1 MSVISNPI
9 LGLLLLSGVFAT
21 WGYGIFMAPTEFYQ
35 GEVYRIL
42 YLHVPCAFSAFLS
55 ALVLCLCSLRVLL
68 QKNAAGTSLW
78 TARACAEVG
87 LIYTL
92 LTLFTGSIWGY
103 PTWGV
108 WWTWDARLT
117 TTLILAFLY
126 GCYLLLWN
134 TLDSYPLRAK
144 VCSVF
149 GILIFLDVPI
159 IYKSVTWWRTL
170 HQPPS
175 LLSPSAPMSS
185 EIFYPLVA
193 SILLMLGFAA
203 WLILLRSQ
211 NIQTHNEIEESL
223 CRTAHGGTLS

>member
-1 MSVISNPI
+1 MQSISTGFFGFFF
-9 LGLLLLSGVFAT
+9 LGGVLAT
-21 WGYGIFMAPTEFYQ
+21 WGYGLCVAPTEFYQ

-42 YLHVPCAFSAFLS
+42 YLHVPCALSAFLS
-55 ALVLCLCSLRVLL
+55 ALLLCLCSLRVLW
-68 QKNAAGTSLW
+68 QKTASGNSLW

-92 LTLFTGSIWGY
+92 LTLFTGSLWGY
-103 PTWGV
+103 PTWGI
-108 WWTWDARLT
+108 WWTRDARLT

-149 GILIFLDVPI
+149 GVLIFIDVPI

-185 EIFYPLVA
+185 EIFYPLLA
-193 SILLMLGFAA
+193 SILAMLGFSL
-203 WLILLRSQ
+203 WLIAIRSH
-211 NIQTHNEIEESL
+211 NVRIQTEIEEAL
-223 CRTAHGGTLS
+223 CHTANGGPQR